1 MCTRTADSLL
11 SSSAN
16 SLRAAD
22 ANSHRSPPKPNISK
36 LRRKSNLDK
45 FDINSLG
52 IVLALVGAVL
62 AALLGGIGSAIGVGM
77 TGQAAAGVVSENPP
91 LFGKVL
97 ILQLL
102 PGTQGIYG
110 LLIAFLTLTNIGVL
124 GGSADISFAKGLLYL
139 AACMPMAVI
148 GLISAKQ
155 QAKAAVSSIA
165 LVAKRPDQFGK
176 AMIFPAMVETYA
188 VLALLVSLLAVAN
201 IGGIAI

>member
-1 MCTRTADSLL
+1 M
-11 SSSAN
+11 
-16 SLRAAD
+16 
-22 ANSHRSPPKPNISK
+22 
-36 LRRKSNLDK
+36 DK

-124 GGSADISFAKGLLYL
+124 GGRGPSLSCSLHADGRDRSHLR
-139 AACMPMAVI
+139 
-148 GLISAKQ
+148 
-155 QAKAAVSSIA
+155 KAA
-165 LVAKRPDQFGK
+165 GK
-176 AMIFPAMVETYA
+176 GSRFFHRTRCKAPGSVR
-188 VLALLVSLLAVAN
+188 
-201 IGGIAI
+201 